1 MTVFR
6 LKADPDTGDL
16 AIYSV
21 PDHASTDNAP
31 LYDPFD
37 YPERLQLH
45 SGMPCPSTTDALTQI
60 HTITIPTQGTHT
72 KYDGEINLFAHGKG
86 EPCMVEGLIKGIGP
100 SGDDVAFNGTM
111 PVNVTATGHAT
122 WLYLYS
128 DDTYVGVGYFGITA
142 AGFSGFDL
150 DIEASAYDYLE
161 SGPAPAADPGLPL
174 AKHVKNSYLQLGR
187 GMIDTRRRYIRKV
200 ASGGDFA
207 LATGP
212 TLTIVGSGKSSDPSY
227 VQNEI
232 GWRWR
237 YSCAGYVKQTT
248 QGWDGSST
256 DGGAWDAPY
265 VLVKR

>member
-6 LKADPDTGDL
+6 LKTNPATGEM

-21 PDHASTDNAP
+21 PDHASTDNDP
-31 LYDPFD
+31 LYNPYDHPD
-37 YPERLQLH
+37 RLQFH
-45 SGMPCPSTTDALTQI
+45 SGMVAPSTTDALTQT

-72 KYDGEINLFAHGKG
+72 KYGDEINLFAHGKG
-86 EPCMVEGLIKGIGP
+86 EPCMVEGGFWDP
-100 SGDDVAFNGTM
+100 DTDDFVAFNGTM
-111 PVNVTATGHAT
+111 PVNVTDTGHAT

-128 DDTYVGVGYFGITA
+128 DDTHVGVGYFGITA
-142 AGFSGFDL
+142 AGFSSFDL
-150 DIEASAYDYLE
+150 DIEASAYDYLA

-187 GMIDTRRRYIRKV
+187 GMIDTRRRYLRKV

-212 TLTIVGSGKSSDPSY
+212 TLSIIGSGKTQSPSY
-227 VQNEI
+227 VQDEL

-237 YSCAGYVKQTT
+237 YSCNGYVKQTT
-248 QGWDGSST
+248 VGWNGAST
-256 DGGAWDAPY
+256 NGGTWDAPF

>member
-6 LKADPDTGDL
+6 LKHNPSNGDV

-21 PDHASTDNAP
+21 PDHESTDDAP

-45 SGMPCPSTTDALTQI
+45 SGMPCPSTTDALTQT

-72 KYDGEINLFAHGKG
+72 KYDGQINLFAHGFG
-86 EPCMVEGLIKGIGP
+86 EPCMVEGVIKGIGP
-100 SGDDVAFNGTM
+100 SGADVAFNGTM

-122 WLYLYS
+122 WLALGS
-128 DDTYVGVGYFGITA
+128 TDTHVVIVYFGITA
-142 AGFSGFDL
+142 AGFSAFDI
-150 DIEASAYDYLE
+150 DIEASAYNFLA
-161 SGPAPAADPGLPL
+161 SGPAPTGDPELP
-174 AKHVKNSYLQLGR
+174 AIKHVKDNYLLLGR